1 MSDTNTSK
9 RSPIVKAAILI
20 SVLFI
25 ILAVAWFAMRFI
37 GSMPNALG
45 SLASIT
51 SGVNSSQE
59 PTTNFEPDPVLPIAV
74 ATDTTI
80 LENGESV
87 VVSWDAEPNGE
98 YVFVYACDPGIT
110 LSHDSQGG
118 LTEIDCNTDY
128 SIGAGS
134 EISLIAESTESRYTD
149 VQYKIGFVDTDSS
162 DVIAEGSGVFTVMNI
177 NITDSIGATEG
188 GTSDE
193 VSGATTN
200 DDTTE
205 VSTNDVPAE
214 GPATHNSAPSAP
226 AVTQQFEFSIP
237 VSNPNGFVDL
247 AATYG
252 SVGTI
257 VNRTFVPTT
266 IERDNPD
273 AVQFAVQN
281 FGSKTSDTW
290 TYVASLP
297 DGTTYRSPAQDP
309 LKPNERAMIS
319 LSFDRTATPFTVT
332 VTTTTDEDLFNNN
345 DSFTRVIR

>member
-37 GSMPNALG
+37 GGMPNALG

-51 SGVNSSQE
+51 SGVNNSQE
-59 PTTNFEPDPVLPIAV
+59 PTADLEPDPVLPIAV

-87 VVSWDAEPNGE
+87 VISWDAEPNGE

-110 LSHDSQGG
+110 LSHDSQDG
-118 LTEIDCNTDY
+118 LFEIDCNTDY
-128 SIGAGS
+128 NIGAVNQV
-134 EISLIAESTESRYTD
+134 SLIAESTESRYTD
-149 VQYKIGFVDTDSS
+149 VQYKIGFVGTDSS
-162 DVIAEGSGVFTVMNI
+162 DVSAEGSGVFTVMNT
-177 NITDSIGATEG
+177 NITDNIGTNGEA
-188 GTSDE
+188 SN
-193 VSGATTN
+193 ATTN
-200 DDTTE
+200 DDTNE
-205 VSTNDVPAE
+205 VAADDGAIEVPATDNI
-214 GPATHNSAPSAP
+214 ALTAPS
-226 AVTQQFEFSIP
+226 VTQQFEFSIP
-237 VSNPNGFVDL
+237 VSNPAGFVDL
-247 AATYG
+247 AASYG

-257 VNRTFVPTT
+257 INRTFVPAT
-266 IERDNPD
+266 IERNNPD

-281 FGSKTSDTW
+281 FGSKTSDIW

-309 LKPNERAMIS
+309 LKPNERAVIS
-319 LSFDRTATPFTVT
+319 LGFDRTATPFTVT
-332 VTTTTDEDLFNNN
+332 VTTATDEDLFDNN
-345 DSFTRVIR
+345 DSFTQVVR